1 MTIIVTGAAG
11 FIGSNLVQ
19 ALNQR
24 NETEIIAVDDL
35 TDGDKFRNLAD
46 SEIAD
51 YLDKDDF
58 LDRFAR
64 GEFGKVRAV
73 LHQGACS
80 STVEAD
86 GRFMMDNNYRFSREL
101 LASAQRQRV
110 PLLYASSAAVYGA
123 GQDFREL
130 RECERPLNVY
140 GYSKFLFDQQVRRQL
155 TTASSQVVG
164 LRYFNVYGPHEQHK
178 GTMASVALHC
188 FNQYQAHG
196 KVSLFGSYRD
206 YPSGGHLRD
215 FVSVDDVVKV
225 NMFFLDRPQLS
236 GIFNVGSG
244 RAQPFNDVALAVIN
258 RLREQQD
265 QPPLSLETAL
275 LEGVLE
281 YSEFPDHLRGKYQ
294 CYTCADLERLRAAG
308 YQAPTLTVQQGVARY
323 CDWLQGIQSPPPAPF
338 KQTAAA

>member
-19 ALNQR
+19 ALNRR
-24 NETEIIAVDDL
+24 NVTEIIAVDDL

-46 SEIAD
+46 CEIAD

-58 LDRFAR
+58 LERFAR
-64 GEFGKVRAV
+64 GQFGKVRAV

-80 STVEAD
+80 STVEGD
-86 GRFMMDNNYRFSREL
+86 GRFMMDNNYRFSRDL
-101 LASAQRQRV
+101 LEAAQGLQV

-123 GQDFREL
+123 GRDFREQ
-130 RECERPLNVY
+130 RESERPLNVY
-140 GYSKFLFDQQVRRQL
+140 GYSKFLFDQRVRRQL
-155 TTASSQVVG
+155 PVARSQIVG

-178 GTMASVALHC
+178 GAMASVALHC

-196 KVSLFGSYRD
+196 KVSLFGSYGD

-215 FVSVDDVVKV
+215 FVSVEDVVKV
-225 NMFFLDRPQLS
+225 NLFFLERPQLS

-265 QPPLSLETAL
+265 QPPLSLEMAL
-275 LEGVLE
+275 LEGILE
-281 YSEFPDHLRGKYQ
+281 YSEFPEHLRGKYQ
-294 CYTCADLERLRAAG
+294 CYTCADLERLRAVG
-308 YQAPTLTVQQGVARY
+308 YQAPTLTVGQGVARY
-323 CDWLQGIQSPPPAPF
+323 CDWLLGLESPPPM
-338 KQTAAA
+338 